1 MNSSGYQAKTACG
14 NLQLCAGLEASTE
27 GATHE
32 VRNRQMDRLVQSRR
46 GEESEESGDN
56 TKIEEEEW
64 VELRVKIHE
73 IEEEEV

>member
-1 MNSSGYQAKTACG
+1 
-14 NLQLCAGLEASTE
+14 
-27 GATHE
+27 
-32 VRNRQMDRLVQSRR
+32 MDRLVQSRR